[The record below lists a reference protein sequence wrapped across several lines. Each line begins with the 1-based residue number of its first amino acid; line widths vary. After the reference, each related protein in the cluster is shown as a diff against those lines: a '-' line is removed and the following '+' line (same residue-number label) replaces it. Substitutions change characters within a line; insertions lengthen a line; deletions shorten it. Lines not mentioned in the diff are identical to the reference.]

1 MANEAQTKPA
11 TESAEDLARRFAAL
25 TARWKHET
33 LYSSKAKT
41 IAAHPAYREVVA
53 MGEKAVPL
61 ILADLEKEADHWFMA
76 LGEDAF
82 NYVDRATHPHFDEET
97 TRAIREAAYG
107 TLQVIF
113 DPSRLEG

>member
-1 MANEAQTKPA
+1 MANDAPTEPA

-25 TARWKHET
+25 TAKWKQET

-61 ILADLEKEADHWFMA
+61 ILADLEKEANHWFMA
-76 LGEDAF
+76 LYEITGSRPVAKEDAGI
-82 NYVDRATHPHFDEET
+82 VEKM
-97 TRAIREAAYG
+97 AAAWIAWGRQQGY
-107 TLQVIF
+107 
-113 DPSRLEG
+113 RW